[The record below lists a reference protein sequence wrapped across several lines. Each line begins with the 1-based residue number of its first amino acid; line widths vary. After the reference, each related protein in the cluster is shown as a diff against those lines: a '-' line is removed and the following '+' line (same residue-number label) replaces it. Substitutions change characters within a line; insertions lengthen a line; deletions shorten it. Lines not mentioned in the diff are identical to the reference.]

1 MTFNYIE
8 ILIKLALGLVS
19 LVFVINVTGKGNLAP
34 NSAIDQ
40 IQNYV
45 LGGIIGGVIYNSSI
59 TILQYAVILIM
70 WTILVLSLKW
80 LTNNVGFVKQMIDGK
95 PTLLIKN
102 GEIDPEA
109 CRSVGLSA
117 SDVAL
122 KLRSQGIFQ
131 LKEVKRA
138 VQEQNGQLIVVQN
151 GDENPKYPVIT
162 DGVIQ
167 SDVLDTLSLTE
178 EWLLDHLNK
187 QGYDNVANIFI
198 AEYDKGQLSVV
209 TDE

>member
-1 MTFNYIE
+1 MTLNYME
-8 ILIKLALGLVS
+8 ILIKLALGLFS

-34 NSAIDQ
+34 NSATDQ

-59 TILQYAVILIM
+59 SILQYAVILMM
-70 WTILVLSLKW
+70 WTILVLTLKW
-80 LTNNVGFVKQMIDGK
+80 LNNNVRFVKRLIDGK

-102 GEIDPEA
+102 GQIDPEA

-117 SDVAL
+117 AEVAL

-131 LKEVKRA
+131 MKQVKCA
-138 VQEQNGQLIVVQN
+138 VQEQNGQLIVVQM
-151 GDENPKYPVIT
+151 GDENPKYPVVT

-167 SDVLDTLSLTE
+167 VDVLEYIDRSE
-178 EWLLDHLNK
+178 EWLLDNLSK
-187 QGYDNVANIFI
+187 QGHDNVANIFI
-198 AEYDKGQLSVV
+198 AEYDKGVVSVV
-209 TDE
+209 TYE